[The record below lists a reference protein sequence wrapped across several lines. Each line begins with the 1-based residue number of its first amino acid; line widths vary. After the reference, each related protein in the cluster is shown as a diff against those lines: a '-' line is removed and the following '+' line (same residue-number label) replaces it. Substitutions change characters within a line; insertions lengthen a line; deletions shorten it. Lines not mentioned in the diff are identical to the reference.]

1 MGRLFPFWF
10 SSQVIRRVGGL
21 EVPDGAESVAV
32 SVIRRVGGLEASGFN
47 ATGESDVIRRVGGLE
62 VAP

>member
-1 MGRLFPFWF
+1 M
-10 SSQVIRRVGGL
+10 
-21 EVPDGAESVAV
+21 PDGAESVAV

-62 VAP
+62 VAPEKP